1 MMLRFSA
8 LAAVLLAAG
17 CTRESPAPRAAAP
30 PVVAEAVAPVAP
42 DGAPAA
48 AAASGVKLQVLDV
61 AGLEQLIASHRGKV
75 VVVDAWST
83 SCEPCLKEFPN
94 LVAMGRELGPERL
107 ACVSLSLDFDGIG
120 KPEEKQ
126 AKVLKF
132 LERFGATFDNVLA
145 SEEADAVMQR
155 LDFYAPPAVF
165 VYDRAG
171 KLSKKFGVDGPF
183 TYVDVRQQVDT
194 LLATP

>member
-1 MMLRFSA
+1 MMLRFSV
-8 LAAVLLAAG
+8 AAVLLAAG
-17 CTRESPAPRAAAP
+17 CTQESPAPPAAAP
-30 PVVAEAVAPVAP
+30 PAVAEAVGSVAP
-42 DGAPAA
+42 ERAA
-48 AAASGVKLQVLDV
+48 ASASGVKLQILDV
-61 AGLEQLIASHRGKV
+61 AGLEQLVASHRGKV

-120 KPEEKQ
+120 RPEEKQ

-183 TYVDVRQQVDT
+183 TYADVRQQVDT